1 MIRSFTL
8 VAGSI
13 CLTTL
18 TVVAFAADKEE
29 AKTQPVSLADGK
41 LTMTAPA
48 DWKSKKP
55 AINFIEA
62 EFATPA
68 AEGDEIDGRLTIM
81 RAGGGVEANIDRWLG
96 QFTQPDGKSTKER
109 STISKEEIA
118 GQEVHR
124 VDISGTFSDRRG
136 PLAPAIERKDYRML
150 GAIVVTEDLGQYFVK
165 YYGPRKTI
173 AANEA
178 AFDGLLKSLKVKK

>member
-1 MIRSFTL
+1 
-8 VAGSI
+8 VQ
-13 CLTTL
+13 
-18 TVVAFAADKEE
+18 AADKEE

-48 DWKSKKP
+48 DWAVKKP
-55 AINFIEA
+55 TVNFIEA

-81 RAGGGVEANIDRWLG
+81 QAGGGVEANIDRWLG

-109 STISKEEIA
+109 AIIAKQEIA
-118 GQEVHR
+118 GQEVHT

-165 YYGPRKTI
+165 YSGPRKTV
-173 AANEA
+173 AENEA
-178 AFDGLLKSLKVKK
+178 AFGEMLKSIKVKN